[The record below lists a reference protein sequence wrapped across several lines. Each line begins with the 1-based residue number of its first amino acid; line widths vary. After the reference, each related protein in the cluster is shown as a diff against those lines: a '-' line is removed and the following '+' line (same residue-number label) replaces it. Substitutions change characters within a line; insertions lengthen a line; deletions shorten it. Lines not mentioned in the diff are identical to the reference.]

1 MLLRPMIH
9 AKLSAAK
16 SIRFHM
22 HRARGFVRGNVLAW
36 AAACSLGAGVT
47 AASAATVA
55 GQQFDERI
63 RLADADLVLN
73 GVGVRSVAVFKA
85 YAAAL
90 YLPQKSKTPAQVLAH
105 GGPRRLQLVML
116 TKAPSNEFSKAV
128 RGGVQ
133 KNSTAAELSLLQP
146 SVEAFCQQVDALGQL
161 KSGDVILVDFSPQGG
176 ISLSLNGKTQSVGLA
191 EPAALFRGIL
201 RIFVGDK
208 PVDERLKAG
217 ILGQ

>member
-1 MLLRPMIH
+1 MIYRDPSDPRPVESVANPVVGRVRVRVLR
-9 AKLSAAK
+9 
-16 SIRFHM
+16 
-22 HRARGFVRGNVLAW
+22 LAM
-36 AAACSLGAGVT
+36 AVCMGAGVT

-55 GQQFDERI
+55 GQQFDDRI
-63 RLADADLVLN
+63 RLADSELVLN

-90 YLPQKSKTPAQVLAH
+90 YLPQKSKTSEQVLAH

-133 KNSTAAELSLLQP
+133 KNSTATELSLLQP
-146 SVEAFCQQVDALGQL
+146 SVEAFCRQVDALGAL

-176 ISLSLNGKTQSVGLA
+176 ISLSLNGKAQSVSLA

-201 RIFVGDK
+201 KIFVGDK
-208 PVDERLKAG
+208 PVDERLKTG
-217 ILGQ
+217 ILGG